1 VQQADFYLGIIVLVL
16 FALGIYLLLKP
27 RGRRRRRRHHR
38 WKLCRL

>member
-27 RGRRRRRRHHR
+27 KVAGDEDGTTAENSAD
-38 WKLCRL
+38 